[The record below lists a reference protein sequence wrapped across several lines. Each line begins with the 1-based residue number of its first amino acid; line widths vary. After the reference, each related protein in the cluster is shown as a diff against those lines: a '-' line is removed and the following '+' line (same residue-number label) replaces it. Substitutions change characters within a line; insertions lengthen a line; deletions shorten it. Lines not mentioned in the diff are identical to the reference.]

1 MPVSENALISVVNLR
16 SREVDFA
23 ALYRELAPRVFTYA
37 YRRVG
42 NRQDAEDITSE
53 TFTRAMSSTSRP
65 LGDSASPWIFT
76 IARNLIIDRSRR
88 RWRLPLLFAPPSQ
101 PDPDDEILLRSM
113 LQGLSPQAR
122 DAILLRLVAGLS
134 NAEVGAI
141 LGKNPAAVKM
151 LVHRTLSRL
160 RRSWQEEAAE

>member
-1 MPVSENALISVVNLR
+1 
-16 SREVDFA
+16 
-23 ALYRELAPRVFTYA
+23 
-37 YRRVG
+37 
-42 NRQDAEDITSE
+42 
-53 TFTRAMSSTSRP
+53 
-65 LGDSASPWIFT
+65 
-76 IARNLIIDRSRR
+76 
-88 RWRLPLLFAPPSQ
+88 
-101 PDPDDEILLRSM
+101 M